1 MLLNWLRQPS
11 RNRNIETI
19 YGVIVAQA
27 RQPVFYAEYGVP
39 DTVAGRFDMIV
50 LHLFLYINRM
60 SGRGMDGVTGPPLFE
75 RFCADLDGNLREMG
89 VGDLTVPKRMQKYA
103 GAFYG
108 RSAAYEKTVTAR
120 DPEATAAAIGRN
132 VFGLEAPDA
141 GARSL
146 ADYMFA
152 CVDALA
158 VIEDAALER
167 GQFAFPAAKAAAP
180 AAAAEGDR

>member
-39 DTVAGRFDMIV
+39 DTVPGRFDMIV
-50 LHLFLYINRM
+50 LHLFLYIHRM

-108 RSAAYEKTVTAR
+108 RSAVYEKALAAR
-120 DPEATAAAIGRN
+120 DPEAAAAAVARN
-132 VFGLEAPDA
+132 VFGLETPVA
-141 GARSL
+141 GARFL

-152 CVDALA
+152 CADALA
-158 VIEDAALER
+158 GIDDAALER
-167 GQFAFPAAKAAAP
+167 GQFAFSVPKAAAL
-180 AAAAEGDR
+180 AAADEGR